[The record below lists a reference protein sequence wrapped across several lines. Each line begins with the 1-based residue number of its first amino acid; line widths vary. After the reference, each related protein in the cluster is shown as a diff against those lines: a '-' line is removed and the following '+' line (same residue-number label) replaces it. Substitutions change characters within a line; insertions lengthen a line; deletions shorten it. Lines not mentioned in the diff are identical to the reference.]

1 MLPSPGR
8 VPAAAVPRHHLV
20 NTALNAVN
28 FLLATAQWLIV
39 GRLVMRMFV
48 RNEANAVW
56 QVFLISTA
64 PVYRLTRTLTLGRLP
79 ERWVWLV
86 ALVWLL
92 IARIGVVMV
101 QRELHR

>member
-1 MLPSPGR
+1 M
-8 VPAAAVPRHHLV
+8 

-39 GRLVMRMFV
+39 GRLVMRVFL

-56 QVFLISTA
+56 QVFLISTE
-64 PVYRLTRTLTLGRLP
+64 PVYRLTRTLAAGKLP
-79 ERWVWLV
+79 ERWVWL
-86 ALVWLL
+86 ASLVWLL
-92 IARIGVVMV
+92 IARIVVVLV

>member
-1 MLPSPGR
+1 
-8 VPAAAVPRHHLV
+8 V

-39 GRLVMRMFV
+39 GRLVMRVFV

-56 QVFLISTA
+56 QVFLISTE
-64 PVYRLTRTLTLGRLP
+64 PVYRLTRTLAVGKLP
-79 ERWVWLV
+79 ERWVWLA
-86 ALVWLL
+86 ALVWLFV
-92 IARIGVVMV
+92 ARIVVVLV